1 VNVQQCND
9 NQNGKEDLVDGLGGR
24 ELGLSGDRD
33 ENGAINAHEHEYHA
47 GRVRKK
53 DDGERVHLA
62 KVIVQQTHVE
72 VEIHLEQVITTAR
85 DERANVNDGD
95 EKEIAKGRVLFERL
109 LREYHHGHEIAQY
122 AQGQYDG
129 QKDFLYQIGRLFVL
143 IHLIQVCVCV
153 CVCVRPYCCSLSM
166 LFYLSIFRIFQSKT
180 LIFLNRYKVRR
191 IKFKKEIYRA
201 KKRRKSIDIL

>member
-1 VNVQQCND
+1 VNVQQCN
-9 NQNGKEDLVDGLGGR
+9 NSQNGKEDLVDGLGGR

-129 QKDFLYQIGRLFVL
+129 QKDFLYQIGRLLVL

-153 CVCVRPYCCSLSM
+153 CAALLLLALNVILFIYFPY
-166 LFYLSIFRIFQSKT
+166 FSIKNFDFSK
-180 LIFLNRYKVRR
+180 
-191 IKFKKEIYRA
+191 
-201 KKRRKSIDIL
+201 